1 MAELITDSQRR
12 AMRPY
17 SHELS
22 DNEQIVTKQED
33 LQKHDIDSHI
43 PKFFY
48 YCRAG
53 VKFQFLSFSPLSA
66 DSRAPCPKIIEKLR
80 KLPAGGED
88 HASTDTVRVTMR

>member
-43 PKFFY
+43 PKIFLLLQGRGKISIF
-48 YCRAG
+48 
-53 VKFQFLSFSPLSA
+53 KFLSPFSRLPRSL
-66 DSRAPCPKIIEKLR
+66 PKIIEKLR